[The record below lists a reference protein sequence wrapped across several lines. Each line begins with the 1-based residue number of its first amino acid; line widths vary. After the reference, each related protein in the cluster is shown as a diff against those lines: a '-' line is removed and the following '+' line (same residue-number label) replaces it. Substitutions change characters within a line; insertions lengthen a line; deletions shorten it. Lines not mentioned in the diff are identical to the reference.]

1 MKRTAFWFGGIIIL
15 VCVLVPMMSYAT
27 PAFLVRGLVTDA
39 NNNRIDGLD
48 VTVENTSRSIPAM
61 TGRTGE
67 SGNGI
72 YSVFFFSL
80 SGAAAESGDEI
91 QVTVEQEGEVVA
103 EATYILTDDDIE
115 AASAVIDIQI
125 ESRVPAPILD
135 SAASDSGI
143 ITGGKIVQLLGENF
157 QEGAS
162 VIVAGNAILE
172 VDFVSPTELTITIPE
187 GAAGVVEI
195 VLTNPDGQS
204 DTIVIEIE
212 PRVPAPILDS
222 AASDSGIITGGKIVQ
237 LLGENFQEGASV
249 TVGGNEILEVD
260 FVSPTELTITIPE
273 GAAGVVEIVLTNPD
287 GQSAAIEFTYVEL
300 LSSDINRDG
309 VIDIFDLV
317 IVGGRFGESGEG
329 LAGDVDGNGVVDIFD
344 LVRVARRFG
353 ESSIVAAAPSV
364 HTVKGSFT
372 ADRPTPKQAGTR
384 VRTIPMDSDISRRL
398 RTALTEL
405 ERISNVMPEVRL
417 GADMLRKWL
426 VVNSGIP
433 TNTQLLPN
441 YPNPF
446 NPETWI
452 PYHLAR
458 DADTTLSIYDARGAM
473 VRQFKLGHQSA
484 GFYTDPGHA
493 VYWDGYNERG
503 ESVASGTYFY
513 QLRAGDYTAL
523 RRMVIVK

>member
-115 AASAVIDIQI
+115 AASAVIDIQ
-125 ESRVPAPILD
+125 
-135 SAASDSGI
+135 
-143 ITGGKIVQLLGENF
+143 
-157 QEGAS
+157 
-162 VIVAGNAILE
+162 
-172 VDFVSPTELTITIPE
+172 
-187 GAAGVVEI
+187 
-195 VLTNPDGQS
+195 
-204 DTIVIEIE
+204 IE

-473 VRQFKLGHQSA
+473 VRQFELGHQSA

>member
-1 MKRTAFWFGGIIIL
+1 MKEYTMKRTAFWFGGIIIL

-249 TVGGNEILEVD
+249 IVAGNAILEVDFVSPTELTITIPEGAAGVVEIVLTNPDGQSDTIVIEIEPRVPAPILDSAASDSGIITGGKIVQLLGENFQEGASVTVGGNEILEVD

-287 GQSAAIEFTYVEL
+287 GQSDTIVIEIEPRVPAPILDSAASDSGIITGGKIVQL
-300 LSSDINRDG
+300 LGENFQEGAS
-309 VIDIFDLV
+309 V
-317 IVGGRFGESGEG
+317 IVAGNAILEVCKRYRRRQRDFGGGFCLSNRTHHH
-329 LAGDVDGNGVVDIFD
+329 NP
-344 LVRVARRFG
+344 RR
-353 ESSIVAAAPSV
+353 
-364 HTVKGSFT
+364 
-372 ADRPTPKQAGTR
+372 
-384 VRTIPMDSDISRRL
+384 
-398 RTALTEL
+398 
-405 ERISNVMPEVRL
+405 
-417 GADMLRKWL
+417 
-426 VVNSGIP
+426 
-433 TNTQLLPN
+433 
-441 YPNPF
+441 
-446 NPETWI
+446 
-452 PYHLAR
+452 
-458 DADTTLSIYDARGAM
+458 RGWGC
-473 VRQFKLGHQSA
+473 RNCTHQSGWA
-484 GFYTDPGHA
+484 IGG
-493 VYWDGYNERG
+493 N
-503 ESVASGTYFY
+503 
-513 QLRAGDYTAL
+513 
-523 RRMVIVK
+523 